1 MGTSNSENAPIEIVP
16 YCDHW
21 PALFATELVL
31 LQNVLSPWLVAG
43 IEHVG
48 STAVVGLHAK
58 PIIDIM
64 APVKDLESSKQ
75 AIEFAQ
81 SADYCYYPYKSNEM
95 HWFCKPTPA
104 IRTHHLH
111 LVPWKSRLWQ
121 DRLVFRNE
129 LRQSRSLA
137 MEYTNLKLQ
146 LAEQFPFDREA
157 YTEGK
162 STFVLSVIESASASH
177 RNKT

>member
-1 MGTSNSENAPIEIVP
+1 MDTSNSENAPIEIVP

-21 PALFATELVL
+21 PALFASELVL
-31 LQNVLSPWLVAG
+31 LQTVLSPWLVAD

-64 APVKDLESSKQ
+64 APVRDLKSSRL
-75 AIEFAQ
+75 AIESAQ
-81 SADYCYYPYKSNEM
+81 TANYCYFPYKSNEM

-104 IRTHHLH
+104 VRTHHLH

-129 LRQSRSLA
+129 LRLSRSLA
-137 MEYTNLKLQ
+137 MEYTDLKLR
-146 LAEQFPFDREA
+146 LAAQFPFDREA

-162 STFVLSVIESASASH
+162 STFVLSVIESASASL
-177 RNKT
+177 RNNT